1 MKHLLRPLMANSN
14 GQKAKFECRKQAL
27 SGMDLSR
34 PHTQNLLYSSM
45 FSEHLFA
52 PKELKD
58 AKDMAAGRCEGLAS
72 LLGLKKPAGTKKRKV
87 PEGGSAHVL
96 DRRPSQFAKQGYQR
110 SNPSWTNK
118 SSELRPGLSSQTS
131 SAPPAR
137 QQGKEQRP
145 NRKSN
150 HGGKTANKANKKV

>member
-1 MKHLLRPLMANSN
+1 MGFGRISHKAANEELARRNLFLNITSAMVTLEGGSSQLEGVPKDICRAAMKHLLRPLMAA
-14 GQKAKFECRKQAL
+14 QLEWTKAKFECRKQAL
-27 SGMDLSR
+27 SGMDFSI
-34 PHTQNLLYSSM
+34 PQAQDLLYSSM

-96 DRRPSQFAKQGYQR
+96 DR
-110 SNPSWTNK
+110 
-118 SSELRPGLSSQTS
+118 
-131 SAPPAR
+131 
-137 QQGKEQRP
+137 
-145 NRKSN
+145 
-150 HGGKTANKANKKV
+150 